1 MREHAQDIHVTESNS
16 NPPGPFE
23 GGLFIDLKDQMS
35 RLFSDISMTDEAG
48 RKTKMLVKYP
58 EFRIALV
65 TMRAGSRWDDHKTP
79 ARISVQVLRG
89 HIQFRVAG
97 AKFDLAAGQLITLH
111 PGVVHSVDSV
121 EDSAFLL
128 TLSDPVSR

>member
-1 MREHAQDIHVTESNS
+1 MSRST
-16 NPPGPFE
+16 GPFTS
-23 GGLFIDLKDQMS
+23 GFFIDLNEQIDRIFGDS
-35 RLFSDISMTDEAG
+35 SLNDESG
-48 RKTKMLVKYP
+48 RKTKMLVKYE

-65 TMRAGSRWDDHKTP
+65 TMRSGSQWSDHKTP

-89 HIQFRVAG
+89 QIHFNIPDGTFNLTR
-97 AKFDLAAGQLITLH
+97 GQMLTLD

-128 TLSDPVSR
+128 TLSDPANR

>member
-1 MREHAQDIHVTESNS
+1 MSRST
-16 NPPGPFE
+16 GPFTS
-23 GGLFIDLKDQMS
+23 GFFIDLNEQIDRIFGDS
-35 RLFSDISMTDEAG
+35 SLNDESG
-48 RKTKMLVKYP
+48 RRTKMLVKYE

-65 TMRAGSRWDDHKTP
+65 TMRSGSQWSDHKTP

-89 HIQFRVAG
+89 QIHFNIPDGTFNLTR
-97 AKFDLAAGQLITLH
+97 GQLLTPD

-128 TLSDPVSR
+128 TLSDPANR